1 MKATWKALKPHM
13 VHPHLEVSIMGSTCD
28 SRLITLPAPRK
39 NMSSLH
45 GCFLL
50 SDDVETTCLVEIP
63 TMWAL
68 HAWWTKFL
76 VHRIGIIYPPR
87 MKHGRWKWWFPN
99 WTSSSWVPFS
109 GEPSQNFG
117 KKVSKYPMN
126 WRCFDHPTI
135 PTASLR
141 SKNSGGLAGSLL
153 PFWSTI
159 TSKGEGAGMFLEK
172 LPGNW
177 GGRWFRGMRGMCV
190 LFLLL
195 TFFTRVFFSLFF
207 WMSFF
212 VWGGGNIF
220 SPMVL
225 GILAFRRLN
234 RQTEASSSFWHGMLG
249 KGGLTWDQDICPS
262 SLHHTKT
269 ICCLKRLVVKW

>member
-28 SRLITLPAPRK
+28 NRLITLPAPRK
-39 NMSSLH
+39 NMRSLH

-117 KKVSKYPMN
+117 RKVSKYPMN

-141 SKNSGGLAGSLL
+141 SNNSGGLAGSLL

-159 TSKGEGAGMFLEK
+159 TSKGEGAGMFLRYTPWK
-172 LPGNW
+172 NW
-177 GGRWFRGMRGMCV
+177 EGDGWGDVR
-190 LFLLL
+190 
-195 TFFTRVFFSLFF
+195 RVFFFWGCLLF
-207 WMSFF
+207 SFL
-212 VWGGGNIF
+212 GNIF
-220 SPMVL
+220 SPIVL
-225 GILAFRRLN
+225 GILALRRLN
-234 RQTEASSSFWHGMLG
+234 RQTEASSSFWHGMRS
-249 KGGLTWDQDICPS
+249 LTWDQDICPS
-262 SLHHTKT
+262 SLRHSKT
-269 ICCLKRLVVKW
+269 ICCLKQLVVKW